1 MKKKYIIVSV
11 TFACLL
17 SCQKAEKLAVP
28 KPKISI
34 EKKIIS
40 NKKQN
45 SPAFTFKILKKDGD
59 DRPIEIKIEITRNN
73 KISQTITY
81 KPNFWQV
88 AEEPFEVSQ
97 ISYFQ
102 NNTPIK
108 EGVEN
113 FHDFII
119 GDYNFDGLED
129 FAILYDSGGN
139 GGPSYAYYFQNNN
152 EEFYLDQDFLLNQ
165 GSFPKKIDHI
175 NHTLTTIVPVGCC
188 KTSTTIFQLDKN
200 NGWNVISEKEE
211 DMK

>member
-1 MKKKYIIVSV
+1 MKKRFIIGSAI
-11 TFACLL
+11 FACLL
-17 SCQKAEKLAVP
+17 SCKKAEKLAVL

-45 SPAFTFKILKKDGD
+45 GPAFSFKLLKKDGD
-59 DRPIEIKIEITRNN
+59 NRPREIITEITLNN

-97 ISYFQ
+97 INYFQ
-102 NNTPIK
+102 NNTAIK

-175 NHTLTTIVPVGCC
+175 NHTLTTIVPIGCC

-200 NGWNVISEKEE
+200 NGWNVISQKEE